1 MKNRTIPTILCLL
14 AGMLSF
20 TVQGWTAESPAAPVD
35 LECESAVNPFIDV
48 RNPVL
53 SWQLNDSREGAVQSA
68 WRVIAASTP
77 DKLAAGEGDLWD
89 SEKVAGDQSV
99 LVPYGGKPLSS
110 RQRVYWKVKVWDKD
124 GKESGWSEPASWEMG
139 LLADKDWAGAQ
150 WIAARDHEEWERD
163 WNLRKEK
170 EYAQEAGKGH
180 QRRTQNGMS
189 VLEFMR
195 FNDKPYEAA
204 PFFRQEFDV
213 KGDIRQARL
222 YICGL
227 GYYEASLNGKRI
239 GDRVLN
245 PSWTDFIDR
254 IDYSIHDVT
263 KELKEGENAIGV
275 RLGRGFYAV
284 PSNEYQTYDATH
296 IGQPKLRATLVI
308 EYADGRIERVVT
320 NDSWKTAE
328 SEIVF
333 DCPNRGEVHD
343 TRRLTA
349 GWDLAGL
356 DDASWTNAKLAPAP
370 EGALQLQLMPPIRKT
385 REVAPVSVVE
395 LSPGEFMFDMGEV
408 VVGWPRIS
416 LRGGAEGDV
425 LVTYT
430 TDDPKPL
437 EKDKIWFQS
446 HGVIMADGKEYE
458 FEPHFNYTAFRYVFV
473 SGAKAPMKLEDVT
486 GVMVHTDLEEVGT
499 FESSSALLNAIHQ
512 AGRHTLLSNA
522 HSIPTDIPTR
532 EKSGWTADGRLSSG
546 TAMNNF
552 DGRHF
557 YAKWIRD
564 IWDSQD
570 EVGNFGEF
578 APKPVHRGKPL
589 NAHLNPAWSGSGIL
603 MPYLHYQ
610 FYGDKRLI
618 EEGYERMAKHLAF
631 FEKKAEN
638 GILFEPLGDWLSPD
652 HGHKVFATARQN
664 MSPEGGNLYGTAYYY
679 RCAKAMEFF
688 AGLLGRPDDQARYAA
703 LASQVAEAFQR
714 EFYDE
719 SQGCYRGEERRIT
732 AYRQSANAVPL
743 AYGLVPEE
751 LRPAIAKGL
760 ADDVTSRGD
769 RLNTGILGSPALL
782 ESLVDSGYG
791 DLAYRVVAQTEEPS
805 WGHMIKSGKAYIS
818 ERWNRGQPHL
828 GLNSVGAFFY
838 RHLAGIQPAA
848 PGFKTLR
855 LAPLVPE
862 GLDWV
867 KASHH
872 SPYGEI
878 RSEWTKTDGGLEWRV
893 IVPPNTTAVAEAP
906 RGFTFADGSDE
917 KTMLAGSYDL
927 QLPQKK

>member
-1 MKNRTIPTILCLL
+1 
-14 AGMLSF
+14 MLSC
-20 TVQGWTAESPAAPVD
+20 TTPGRTAGSPGAPVD
-35 LECESAVNPFIDV
+35 LECESAVNPFIDT
-48 RNPVL
+48 REPVL
-53 SWQLNDSREGAVQSA
+53 SWRLNDPREGAAQSA
-68 WRVIAASTP
+68 WRVMAASTP
-77 DKLAAGEGDLWD
+77 EKLAAGEGDLWD
-89 SEKVAGDQSV
+89 SGKVTSDQSV
-99 LVPYGGKPLSS
+99 LVPYAGKPLTS
-110 RQRVYWKVKVWDKD
+110 RQRVHWKVKVWEKD
-124 GKESGWSEPASWEMG
+124 GGESEWSEPAFWEMG
-139 LLADKDWAGAQ
+139 LLTDQDWEGAQ
-150 WIAARDHEEWERD
+150 WIAAREHEAWEQD
-163 WNLRKEK
+163 WKLRKEK
-170 EYAQEAGKGH
+170 EYAQETGKGH

-204 PFFRQEFDV
+204 PLFRQEFEV
-213 KGDIRQARL
+213 KGEIRQARL

-227 GYYEASLNGKRI
+227 GYYEASLNGERI
-239 GDRVLN
+239 GDHVLH
-245 PSWTDFIDR
+245 PAWTDFIDR

-263 KELKEGENAIGV
+263 KELKDGKNAIDV
-275 RLGRGFYAV
+275 LLGRGFYAV

-308 EYADGRIERVVT
+308 DYADGRSKRVVT
-320 NDSWKTAE
+320 NDSWQTAE

-333 DCPNRGEVHD
+333 DCSNRGEVHD
-343 TRRLTA
+343 ARRAMA
-349 GWDLAGL
+349 GR
-356 DDASWTNAKLAPAP
+356 DDASWTKARLAPAP
-370 EGALQLQLMPPIRKT
+370 EGALQVQLMPPMRKV

-408 VVGWPRIS
+408 VVGWPKIS

-446 HGVIMADGKEYE
+446 HGVIMADGKDHE

-473 SGAKAPMKLEDVT
+473 SGAKAPMKLEDVR

-522 HSIPTDIPTR
+522 HALPTDIPTR

-557 YAKWIRD
+557 YTKWIRD

-679 RCAKAMEFF
+679 RSAQAMEFF
-688 AGLLGRPDDQARYAA
+688 AGLLGRADDQARYAA
-703 LASQVAEAFQR
+703 LASQVAEAFHR

-782 ESLVDSGYG
+782 ESLVESGHG
-791 DLAYRVVAQTEEPS
+791 ELAYRVVAQTEDPS

-862 GLDWV
+862 DLDWV

-878 RSEWTKTDGGLEWRV
+878 RSEWKKKDGGLEWRV
-893 IVPPNTTAVAEAP
+893 LVPPNTTAVAEAP
-906 RGFTFADGSDE
+906 QGFTFADGSTN
-917 KTMLAGSYDL
+917 KTMPAGSYDL
-927 QLPQKK
+927 QLPKTK

>member
-1 MKNRTIPTILCLL
+1 MRNQSLPTILCLL

-20 TVQGWTAESPAAPVD
+20 TVQGWTAESAGAPVA

-48 RNPVL
+48 REPVL
-53 SWQLNDSREGAVQSA
+53 SWRLNDPREGAVQSA

-77 DKLAAGEGDLWD
+77 EKLAAGEGDLWD
-89 SEKVAGDQSV
+89 SGKVTGDQSV
-99 LVPYGGKPLSS
+99 LVPYAGKPLTS
-110 RQRVYWKVKVWDKD
+110 RQRVHWKAKVWDKD
-124 GKESGWSEPASWEMG
+124 GNESGWSEPAYWEMG

-150 WIAARDHEEWERD
+150 WIAAREHEEWERD

-263 KELKEGENAIGV
+263 KELKEGGNAIGV
-275 RLGRGFYAV
+275 LLGRGFYAV
-284 PSNEYQTYDATH
+284 PSNEYQTYDATY

-446 HGVIMADGKEYE
+446 HGVIMADGKDYE

-714 EFYDE
+714 KFYDE

-862 GLDWV
+862 GLAWV

-906 RGFTFADGSDE
+906 RGFTFADGSNE